1 MDGQRQGADPGSAV
15 DRALFAREHARVTL
29 DWGAG
34 EYERTARELE
44 PAAHHVVALAGVAP
58 GERVLDLACGTG
70 NAASEA
76 ARAGARVTGLDAAP
90 RLIEVAEARAAAAS
104 VDIEFVVGDAQDLPF
119 GDGAFDCV
127 LSVFGVIFV
136 PDPPRAMAEIVRV
149 LAPGGRA
156 LISAWRPEGP
166 ISAMTGV
173 LARAVREAG
182 GPSRPP
188 FAWHDPEAVRG
199 LAAAHGA
206 TVEAEEGRLVIEGAS
221 PETYFA
227 DGETYHPMSVAAR
240 PLLERTGAYA
250 TVREE
255 ALAALRVGNE
265 DPDGFRVTSP
275 YRVMRIT
282 RPR

>member
-1 MDGQRQGADPGSAV
+1 MSIRSTVGPLFDRGAA
-15 DRALFAREHARVTL
+15 AREHARVTL

-104 VDIEFVVGDAQDLPF
+104 LDIEFVVGDAQDLPF

-136 PDPPRAMAEIVRV
+136 PDPPRAMNEILRV

-156 LISAWRPEGP
+156 LISAWRPE
-166 ISAMTGV
+166 
-173 LARAVREAG
+173 
-182 GPSRPP
+182 
-188 FAWHDPEAVRG
+188 
-199 LAAAHGA
+199 
-206 TVEAEEGRLVIEGAS
+206 
-221 PETYFA
+221 
-227 DGETYHPMSVAAR
+227 
-240 PLLERTGAYA
+240 
-250 TVREE
+250 
-255 ALAALRVGNE
+255 
-265 DPDGFRVTSP
+265 
-275 YRVMRIT
+275 
-282 RPR
+282 

>member
-1 MDGQRQGADPGSAV
+1 M
-15 DRALFAREHARVTL
+15 TL

-44 PAAHHVVALAGVAP
+44 PAAEHVVALARIRP

-70 NAASEA
+70 NAAIEA
-76 ARAGARVTGLDAAP
+76 ARAGARVSGLDAAP
-90 RLIEVAEARAAAAS
+90 RLIEVARTRAAAAS
-104 VDIEFVVGDAQDLPF
+104 LAIDFVVGDAQDLPF
-119 GDGAFDCV
+119 HDGAFDCV

-136 PDPPRAMAEIVRV
+136 PDPPRAVAEIVRV

-166 ISAMTGV
+166 INAMMRV
-173 LARAVREAG
+173 LGRAVVDAG
-182 GPSRPP
+182 GPSRPQ
-188 FAWHDPEAVRG
+188 FAWHDAEIVGG

-206 TVEAEEGRLVIEGAS
+206 TVETDEGRLVIAAAS
-221 PETYFA
+221 PEAYFA
-227 DGETYHPMSVAAR
+227 DGEQYHPMSVAVR
-240 PLLERTGAYA
+240 PLIERHRAPE

-255 ALAALRVGNE
+255 AIAVLRAGNE

-275 YRVMRIT
+275 YRVMRIA
-282 RPR
+282 RAG